1 MTRDMC
7 FLIFIVL
14 IGHCFG
20 DKQCGPSEQLNT
32 CPSACTTGRCPESH
46 DEFKNCSD
54 AGKCL
59 ESRCDCQ
66 FNYRR
71 AANNTCI
78 PIASC
83 PKFNCTGANEE
94 YVACPPYCP
103 TDDCSQATP
112 DGHCRYFWSIL
123 FVVECR
129 PSCRC
134 IEGFWRNKGVCVPY
148 NKCPKT

>member
-54 AGKCL
+54 GGKCL

-83 PKFNCTGANEE
+83 RKCLFKPRQ
-94 YVACPPYCP
+94 CPPLGLLLGKFMRLYSR
-103 TDDCSQATP
+103 D
-112 DGHCRYFWSIL
+112 
-123 FVVECR
+123 
-129 PSCRC
+129 
-134 IEGFWRNKGVCVPY
+134 
-148 NKCPKT
+148 